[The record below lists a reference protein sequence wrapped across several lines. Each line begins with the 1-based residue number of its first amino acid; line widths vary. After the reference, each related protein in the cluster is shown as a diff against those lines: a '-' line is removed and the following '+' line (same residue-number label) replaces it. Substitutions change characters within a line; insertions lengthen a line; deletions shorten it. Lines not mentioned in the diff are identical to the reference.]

1 MMHLLL
7 SAIFWNSASHCW
19 HEAPGWCAADFA
31 KIAPRGLG
39 RFLQQVK
46 NGYRLDDFKES
57 NFKNSYPTRVMMS
70 PKYTDD
76 CKGFILDIT
85 QDEQEYITDE
95 FEKQLYLFSFGKL
108 NVDEIADRFTKLM
121 PEKTKNEIIENF
133 MIPTYKKWEDL
144 YHLFFVY

>member
-1 MMHLLL
+1 
-7 SAIFWNSASHCW
+7 
-19 HEAPGWCAADFA
+19 
-31 KIAPRGLG
+31 
-39 RFLQQVK
+39 
-46 NGYRLDDFKES
+46 
-57 NFKNSYPTRVMMS
+57 MMS

-85 QDEQEYITDE
+85 QDEHEYITDE
-95 FEKQLYLFSFGKL
+95 LEKQLYLFSFGKL